1 MQRFRCIFYGI
12 KISAQCKF
20 GIQVNRNDINFVYNP
35 INLISH
41 SFSKD
46 ITMIKKTLATLMLV
60 SVCSFSTISFAG
72 GALEGH
78 METLAKNFKTFNKTT
93 NQNDAIKALDNMR
106 AAAVE
111 AQKIKLK
118 GQQDAKAPTST
129 QLYDQLIAEIDQTK
143 ALAQAGK
150 LAQAKEEAKKIA
162 AIRDQGHKLYR

>member
-1 MQRFRCIFYGI
+1 
-12 KISAQCKF
+12 
-20 GIQVNRNDINFVYNP
+20 
-35 INLISH
+35 
-41 SFSKD
+41 
-46 ITMIKKTLATLMLV
+46 MIKKTLAAFMLV
-60 SVCSFSTISFAG
+60 SVCSFSTMSFAG

-129 QLYDQLIAEIDQTK
+129 QLYAQLIAEIDKTK
-143 ALAQAGK
+143 KIVQDGHLDH
-150 LAQAKEEAKKIA
+150 AKIEAKKIA

>member
-1 MQRFRCIFYGI
+1 
-12 KISAQCKF
+12 
-20 GIQVNRNDINFVYNP
+20 
-35 INLISH
+35 
-41 SFSKD
+41 
-46 ITMIKKTLATLMLV
+46 MIKKTLAAFMLV
-60 SVCSFSTISFAG
+60 SVCSFSTVSFAG

-118 GQQDAKAPTST
+118 AQDAKAPTST
-129 QLYDQLIAEIDQTK
+129 QLYAQLIAEIDKTK
-143 ALAQAGK
+143 KIVQDGHLDH
-150 LAQAKEEAKKIA
+150 AKIEAKKIA

>member
-1 MQRFRCIFYGI
+1 
-12 KISAQCKF
+12 
-20 GIQVNRNDINFVYNP
+20 
-35 INLISH
+35 
-41 SFSKD
+41 
-46 ITMIKKTLATLMLV
+46 MIKKTLAAFMLV
-60 SVCSFSTISFAG
+60 SVCSFSTVSFAS

-129 QLYDQLIAEIDQTK
+129 QLYDQLIAEIDKTK
-143 ALAQAGK
+143 KIVQDGHLNH
-150 LAQAKEEAKKIA
+150 AKIEAKKIA

>member
-1 MQRFRCIFYGI
+1 
-12 KISAQCKF
+12 
-20 GIQVNRNDINFVYNP
+20 
-35 INLISH
+35 
-41 SFSKD
+41 
-46 ITMIKKTLATLMLV
+46 MIKKTLAAFMLV
-60 SVCSFSTISFAG
+60 SVCSFSTVSFAG

-106 AAAVE
+106 AAAFA

-129 QLYDQLIAEIDQTK
+129 QLYDQLIAEIDKTK
-143 ALAQAGK
+143 KIVQDGHLDH
-150 LAQAKEEAKKIA
+150 AKIEAKKIA